1 MLISLNYEGNSRRGE
16 EHTFTAA
23 RRSSR
28 PECQPRPKSHQYGD
42 NASKGLPQMAD
53 TVPRLPASSGSMVSV
68 EEALRIIKDHTPA
81 PVATDVK
88 VTSSIIGSIIAEDV
102 RAPSMVPEF
111 RSSGVDG
118 YAVVVEEGKPM
129 KKLFRTG
136 YTTGGGCGGLA
147 PLHPAA
153 MVKVAVGDVLPSNA
167 NAVISVEHITHHGR
181 EKEYVEILTNDFMVG
196 KNVRQPG
203 HLITLGSR
211 LFARGDH
218 ISAASGAT
226 GLLALAGIRTIKV
239 FRKPR
244 VGILSMADGITTHFD
259 QNPDVGYLALVS
271 VLSSWGFATVDLGMT
286 HNTPGGELRHALLSS
301 DVILIMKDASPS
313 RLDLKPTID
322 CLGGTFHFD
331 CVSLKP
337 GSETSF
343 ATVPA
348 NVAERCPP
356 GQSPK
361 LVFSLPSE
369 IQSALV
375 ALHVFVLPSLHDL
388 SGLGRLSHA
397 AAAKPWIAPQLGL
410 PRVAVV
416 LTHQFPLDLK
426 HTNYHL
432 GVVTASRSDARLYAT
447 SVSVGPVDVRGSRS
461 NHGAEVN
468 ALIIL
473 RAGRGVGI
481 KGEIVEALLMG
492 PIPGSDTRLI
502 C

>member
-1 MLISLNYEGNSRRGE
+1 
-16 EHTFTAA
+16 
-23 RRSSR
+23 
-28 PECQPRPKSHQYGD
+28 
-42 NASKGLPQMAD
+42 MAD
-53 TVPRLPASSGSMVSV
+53 TVPRVRASSDSMISV
-68 EEALRIIKDHTPA
+68 EEALRIISDHTPA

-88 VTSSIIGSIIAEDV
+88 VTSSIIGSIIAENV
-102 RAPSMVPEF
+102 HAAAMVPEF

-118 YAVVVEEGKPM
+118 YAVVVEEDKPM
-129 KKLFRTG
+129 KKVFRTR
-136 YTTGGGCGGLA
+136 YTTGSGNGSLA

-153 MVKVAVGDVLPSNA
+153 TVKVAAGDLLPLNA
-167 NAVISVEHITHHGR
+167 NAVVSVENITHHGR
-181 EKEYVEILTNDFMVG
+181 EKEYVEILIDDIVVG

-203 HLITLGSR
+203 HFITLGSQI
-211 LFARGDH
+211 FARGDH

-226 GLLALAGIRTIKV
+226 GLLAMAGIRTIKV

-244 VGILSMADGITTHFD
+244 VGILSIADGIAKHLG
-259 QNPDVGYLALVS
+259 QNPEVGYLALTS
-271 VLSSWGFATVDLGMT
+271 ALSSWGFETVDLGIN
-286 HNTPGGELRHALLSS
+286 NTPGGELRHALLSS
-301 DVILIMKDASPS
+301 DVILIMNDASPS

-322 CLGGTFHFD
+322 FLGGTFHFD

-361 LVFSLPSE
+361 LVFSLSSE
-369 IQSALV
+369 LRSALV

-388 SGLGRLSHA
+388 SGLGRASHV
-397 AAAKPWIAPQLGL
+397 AAAKPWLTPQLGL

-447 SVSVGPVDVRGSRS
+447 SMSLGPVHVQGCRS
-461 NHGAEVN
+461 DHGAEVN